1 MGSFGKFDTKDF
13 DSFVSEFENKVRG
26 KLIVTEVEVALSKTA
41 GMAVNKVK
49 KKTPVAK
56 VGGGT
61 LRRNWQASGTKYFG
75 NTFMVDIYNNTE
87 YAAYVEYGHRIVR
100 NGKNGRTMAGYQPGV
115 FMLRDAIQEVD
126 RNWDKLVGKRFTKA
140 IDNILGG

>member
-13 DSFVSEFENKVRG
+13 DAFVSEFENKIRG
-26 KLIVTEVEVALSKTA
+26 ETIVKEIEAALSQTA
-41 GMAVNKVK
+41 GMTVNKVE

-61 LRRNWQASGTKYFG
+61 LRRNWEASATKYFG
-75 NTFMVDIYNNTE
+75 NTFMVNIYNDTE
-87 YAAYVEYGHRIVR
+87 YAAHVEYGHRIVR
-100 NGKNGRTMAGYQPGV
+100 GGKTVGKQPGV
-115 FMLRDAIQEVD
+115 FMLRDAMLEVD
-126 RNWDKLVGKRFTKA
+126 RNWDKLVGKRFLKA